1 MRTEYRNGD
10 AIILQENGCDGC
22 KLAMI
27 NGVPCHEQGCPEAWR
42 DSARTC
48 RWCGREFYPSDE
60 SQPCCSVSCFKSYY
74 LPPVWEDK

>member
-10 AIILQENGCDGC
+10 VVILQENGCDGC
-22 KLAMI
+22 YLAMV

-42 DSARTC
+42 DSVRTC
-48 RWCGREFYPSDE
+48 CWCGQEFSPSDE
-60 SQPCCSVSCFKSYY
+60 SQVCCDVSCFKSYY